1 MLKRTK
7 APWSV
12 MMHLP
17 SASMLFSSAA
27 EYELQGGPSTSGA
40 RALGMPD
47 RLGIQILKNSAQRL
61 IVTYVTRL
69 SGHSTGISQVSQRKW
84 LGGLTPPLMNAHAR
98 TSIESKR
105 SRHALFSTYGNR
117 QARGLHERGHAGI
130 TGTVCGPV
138 ECEEALPA
146 SVSTRGALWWSA
158 HERHAMG
165 RFVPMAMQTAMDAW
179 LKPRS

>member
-47 RLGIQILKNSAQRL
+47 RLGIQNLKYSAQRL

-69 SGHSTGISQVSQRKW
+69 SGCATTQEYHR
-84 LGGLTPPLMNAHAR
+84 
-98 TSIESKR
+98 
-105 SRHALFSTYGNR
+105 
-117 QARGLHERGHAGI
+117 
-130 TGTVCGPV
+130 
-138 ECEEALPA
+138 
-146 SVSTRGALWWSA
+146 
-158 HERHAMG
+158 
-165 RFVPMAMQTAMDAW
+165 
-179 LKPRS
+179 